1 MELLNVDIN
10 HAGYSGSNNTDII
23 KNVSLSVKSGEL
35 VGLIGPNGAGKSTT
49 IKAIMG
55 LLPVMDG
62 KVEFAGENKN
72 YAYIPEQPVLYEGLT
87 LWEHLELAA
96 AAYEIERNIFVPRAE
111 ALLKLFRLTEVKHH
125 LPGTFS
131 KGMQQK
137 VMLIV
142 GFLLE
147 PSVYVVDEPFMGLD
161 PRGTKDFLA
170 HLNQAR
176 AKGAGVLM
184 VTHILDTAERI
195 CSSFILMNAGTVL
208 ARGTLME
215 IREQCQLPEGSLRDC
230 FDSLLENS

>member
-1 MELLNVDIN
+1 MELLKVDIK
-10 HAGYSGSNNTDII
+10 HAGYSDNRDVI
-23 KNVSLSVKSGEL
+23 KNVALSVKSGEL

-49 IKAIMG
+49 IKAIIG

-62 KVEFAGENKN
+62 KVEFAGKRKS

-96 AAYEIERNIFVPRAE
+96 AAYEIQRNVFVPRAE
-111 ALLKLFRLTEVKHH
+111 ELLKLFHLTEVKHH

-142 GFLLE
+142 AFLLE
-147 PSVYVVDEPFMGLD
+147 PWVFVVDEPFMGLD
-161 PRGTKDFLA
+161 PRGMGDFLA
-170 HLNQAR
+170 YLNQAR

-184 VTHILDTAERI
+184 CTHILDTAERI
-195 CSSFILMNAGTVL
+195 CSSFVLMNAGTVVT
-208 ARGTLME
+208 RGDLKE
-215 IREQCQLPEGSLRDC
+215 IRKQCRLPEGSLGEC
-230 FDSLLENS
+230 FEKLLENR

>member
-10 HAGYSGSNNTDII
+10 HAGYSGNNMDII
-23 KNVSLSVKSGEL
+23 KNVALSVKSGEL

-55 LLPVMDG
+55 LLPAMDG
-62 KVEFAGENKN
+62 KVEFTGESKN
-72 YAYIPEQPVLYEGLT
+72 YAYIPEQPVLYDGLT

-96 AAYEIERNIFVPRAE
+96 AAYEIERKVFVSRADD
-111 ALLKLFRLTEVKHH
+111 LLELFRLTEFKHH

-161 PRGTKDFLA
+161 PRGTKDFLD

-184 VTHILDTAERI
+184 CTHILDTAERI
-195 CSSFILMNAGTVL
+195 CSSFLLMNAGTVV
-208 ARGTLME
+208 ARGNLMN
-215 IREQCQLPEGSLRDC
+215 IREQCQLPHGSLLDC
-230 FDSLLENS
+230 FDKLLENS

>member
-10 HAGYSGSNNTDII
+10 HAGYSDNKDVI
-23 KNVSLSVKSGEL
+23 KNVALSVKSGEL

-55 LLPVMDG
+55 LLPTMDG
-62 KVEFAGENKN
+62 KVEFAGTRKN

-96 AAYEIERNIFVPRAE
+96 SAYEIERKVFVPRAE
-111 ALLKLFRLTEVKHH
+111 ELLKLFRLTEVKHH
-125 LPGTFS
+125 LPGSFS

-137 VMLIV
+137 VMLSV

-147 PSVYVVDEPFMGLD
+147 PSIFVVDEPFMGLD

-170 HLNQAR
+170 YLNQAR

-184 VTHILDTAERI
+184 CTHILDTAERI
-195 CSSFILMNAGTVL
+195 CSSFILMNAGGVV
-208 ARGTLME
+208 ARGDLKD
-215 IREQCQLPEGSLRDC
+215 IREQCQLTNGSLLDC
-230 FDSLLENS
+230 FDKLLENC

>member
-10 HAGYSGSNNTDII
+10 HAGYSGNTDVI
-23 KNVSLSVKSGEL
+23 KNVALSVKSGEL

-49 IKAIMG
+49 IKGILG
-55 LLPVMDG
+55 LLPVMSG
-62 KVEFAGENKN
+62 KVEISGENRN

-96 AAYEIERNIFVPRAE
+96 AAYEIDREVFVPKAE
-111 ALLKLFRLTEVKHH
+111 ELLKLFRLTEVKHH

-137 VMLIV
+137 VMLIL

-147 PSVYVVDEPFMGLD
+147 PAVYVVDEPFMGLD

-170 HLNQAR
+170 LLDQAR
-176 AKGAGVLM
+176 AQGAGVLM
-184 VTHILDTAERI
+184 CTHILDTAEKI
-195 CSSFILMNAGTVL
+195 CSPFVLMNAGTVL
-208 ARGTLME
+208 TRGTLLE
-215 IREQCQLPEGSLRDC
+215 IRQQCQLPEGCLFDC
-230 FDSLLENS
+230 FDKLVESTS

>member
-1 MELLNVDIN
+1 MELLKVDIK
-10 HAGYSGSNNTDII
+10 HAGYSDNRDVI
-23 KNVSLSVKSGEL
+23 KNVALSVKSGEL

-49 IKAIMG
+49 IKAIIG

-62 KVEFAGENKN
+62 KVEFAGKRKN

-96 AAYEIERNIFVPRAE
+96 AAYEIQRNVFVPRAE
-111 ALLKLFRLTEVKHH
+111 ELLKLFHLTEVKHH

-142 GFLLE
+142 AFLLE
-147 PSVYVVDEPFMGLD
+147 PWVFVVDEPFMGLD
-161 PRGTKDFLA
+161 PRGMGDFLA
-170 HLNQAR
+170 YLNQAR

-184 VTHILDTAERI
+184 CTHILDTAERI
-195 CSSFILMNAGTVL
+195 CSSFVLMNAGTVVT
-208 ARGTLME
+208 RGDLKE
-215 IREQCQLPEGSLRDC
+215 IRKQCRLPKGSLGEC
-230 FDSLLENS
+230 FKKLLENR

>member
-10 HAGYSGSNNTDII
+10 HAGYAGNKDVI
-23 KNVSLSVKSGEL
+23 KNVALSVKTGEL
-35 VGLIGPNGAGKSTT
+35 VGLIGSNGAGKSTT

-55 LLPVMDG
+55 LLSVMDG
-62 KVEFAGENKN
+62 KVEFAGESKN

-96 AAYEIERNIFVPRAE
+96 AAYEIERNVFVPRAE
-111 ALLKLFRLTEVKHH
+111 ELLKLFRLTEVKHH
-125 LPGTFS
+125 LPSTFS

-137 VMLIV
+137 VMLIL

-161 PRGTKDFLA
+161 YRGTRDFLA

-176 AKGAGVLM
+176 SNGAGVLM
-184 VTHILDTAERI
+184 CTHILDTAEKI
-195 CSSFILMNAGTVL
+195 CSSFVLMDAGTVV
-208 ARGTLME
+208 ARGNLME
-215 IREQCQLPEGSLRDC
+215 IREQCQLPEGCLSEC
-230 FDSLLENS
+230 FDKILENN

>member
-1 MELLNVDIN
+1 MELLKVNII
-10 HAGYSGSNNTDII
+10 HAGYSGNTDII
-23 KNVSLSVKSGEL
+23 KNVAMSVKTGEL

-55 LLPVMDG
+55 LLPVVDG
-62 KVEFAGENKN
+62 KVEFVGESKH
-72 YAYIPEQPVLYEGLT
+72 YAYIPEQPVVYEGLK

-96 AAYEIERNIFVPRAE
+96 AAYEIERNVFVSRAE
-111 ALLKLFRLTEVKHH
+111 GLLKLFRLTDVKHH

-137 VMLIV
+137 VMLIL

-184 VTHILDTAERI
+184 CTHMLDTAERI
-195 CSSFILMNAGTVL
+195 CSSFVLMNAGTVV
-208 ARGTLME
+208 AQGTLSK
-215 IREQCQLPEGSLRDC
+215 IREQCQLPEGSLLDC
-230 FDSLLENS
+230 FDKLLENS

>member
-10 HAGYSGSNNTDII
+10 HAGYSGNNKDII
-23 KNVSLSVKSGEL
+23 RNVALSVKSGEL

-55 LLPVMDG
+55 LLPIMDG
-62 KVEFAGENKN
+62 KVEFAGMSKN
-72 YAYIPEQPVLYEGLT
+72 YAYIPEQSVLYEGLT

-96 AAYEIERNIFVPRAE
+96 AAYEIERKVFVPRAE
-111 ALLKLFRLTEVKHH
+111 ELLELFHLTEVKHH

-137 VMLIV
+137 AMLCV
-142 GFLLE
+142 AFLLD

-170 HLNQAR
+170 HLDQAR

-184 VTHILDTAERI
+184 CTHILDTAERI
-195 CSSFILMNAGTVL
+195 CSSFILMNAGTVV
-208 ARGTLME
+208 ARGNLME
-215 IREQCQLPEGSLRDC
+215 IRNQCQLPKGSLVDC
-230 FDSLLENS
+230 FDKLLGNS

>member
-10 HAGYSGSNNTDII
+10 HAGYSGNTDVI
-23 KNVSLSVKSGEL
+23 KNVALSVKSGEL

-49 IKAIMG
+49 IKGILG
-55 LLPVMDG
+55 LLPVMSG
-62 KVEFAGENKN
+62 KVEISGENRN

-96 AAYEIERNIFVPRAE
+96 AAYEIDREVFVPKAE
-111 ALLKLFRLTEVKHH
+111 ELLKLFRLTEVKHH

-137 VMLIV
+137 VMLIL

-147 PSVYVVDEPFMGLD
+147 PAVYVVDEPFMGLD

-170 HLNQAR
+170 LLDQAR
-176 AKGAGVLM
+176 AQGAGVLM
-184 VTHILDTAERI
+184 CTHILDTAEKI
-195 CSSFILMNAGTVL
+195 CSSFVLMNAGTVL
-208 ARGTLME
+208 TRGTLLE
-215 IREQCQLPEGSLRDC
+215 IRQQCQLPEGCLFDC
-230 FDSLLENS
+230 FDKLVESTS

>member
-1 MELLNVDIN
+1 V
-10 HAGYSGSNNTDII
+10 A
-23 KNVSLSVKSGEL
+23 LSVKTGEL

-55 LLPVMDG
+55 LLSVMDG
-62 KVEFAGENKN
+62 KVEFAGESKN

-96 AAYEIERNIFVPRAE
+96 AAYKIERRVFVPRAE
-111 ALLKLFRLTEVKHH
+111 ELLRLFHLTDVKHH

-137 VMLIV
+137 VMLIL

-161 PRGTKDFLA
+161 YRGTKDFLA

-176 AKGAGVLM
+176 AKGAGILM
-184 VTHILDTAERI
+184 CTHILDTAERI
-195 CSSFILMNAGTVL
+195 CSSFVLMDAGSVV

-215 IREQCQLPEGSLRDC
+215 IRQQCQLPEGSLSDC
-230 FDSLLENS
+230 FDKLLVSHS

>member
-10 HAGYSGSNNTDII
+10 HAGYSGNNTDII
-23 KNVSLSVKSGEL
+23 KNVALSVKSGEL

-62 KVEFAGENKN
+62 RVKFAGESKN
-72 YAYIPEQPVLYEGLT
+72 YAYIPEHPVLYEGLT

-96 AAYEIERNIFVPRAE
+96 AAYEIERKVFVTRADD
-111 ALLKLFRLTEVKHH
+111 LLKLFRLTEVKHH

-131 KGMQQK
+131 KGMQQM
-137 VMLIV
+137 VMLIL

-161 PRGTKDFLA
+161 HRGTKDFLA

-184 VTHILDTAERI
+184 CTHILDIAEKI
-195 CSSFILMNAGTVL
+195 CSSFVLMAAGTVV
-208 ARGTLME
+208 AQGNLME
-215 IREQCQLPEGSLRDC
+215 IREQCQLPQGCLSDC
-230 FDSLLENS
+230 FDKLLENN

>member
-1 MELLNVDIN
+1 MELLNVDII
-10 HAGYSGSNNTDII
+10 HAGYSGNA
-23 KNVSLSVKSGEL
+23 NVIRNVALSVKSGEL

-49 IKAIMG
+49 IKGIMG
-55 LLPVMDG
+55 LLPTMDG
-62 KVEFAGENKN
+62 KVEFGGENKT

-96 AAYEIERNIFVPRAE
+96 AAYEIERNLFVTRAE
-111 ALLKLFRLTEVKHH
+111 ELLKLFRLTEVQHH

-137 VMLIV
+137 IMLIL

-147 PSVYVVDEPFMGLD
+147 PAVYVVDEPFVGLD

-176 AKGAGVLM
+176 ANGAGVLM
-184 VTHILDTAERI
+184 CTHILDTAERI
-195 CSSFILMNAGTVL
+195 CSSFVLMNAGTVVT
-208 ARGTLME
+208 RGTLKE
-215 IREQCQLPEGSLRDC
+215 IREQCQLPESSLLDC
-230 FDSLLENS
+230 FDKLLENS

>member
-1 MELLNVDIN
+1 MELLNVNIK
-10 HAGYSGSNNTDII
+10 HEGYSGNNTNVI
-23 KNVSLSVKSGEL
+23 KNVALSVNSGEL

-55 LLPVMDG
+55 LLPAMDG
-62 KVEFAGENKN
+62 KVEFTGESKN

-96 AAYEIERNIFVPRAE
+96 AAYEIERKVFVPRADD
-111 ALLKLFRLTEVKHH
+111 LLKLFRLTEFKNH

-161 PRGTKDFLA
+161 PRGTKDFLDY
-170 HLNQAR
+170 LNQAR
-176 AKGAGVLM
+176 PKGAGVLM
-184 VTHILDTAERI
+184 CTHILDTAERI
-195 CSSFILMNAGTVL
+195 CSSFILMNDGTVL
-208 ARGTLME
+208 ARGNLME
-215 IREQCQLPEGSLRDC
+215 IREECLLPHGSLLDC
-230 FDSLLENS
+230 FDKLLENS